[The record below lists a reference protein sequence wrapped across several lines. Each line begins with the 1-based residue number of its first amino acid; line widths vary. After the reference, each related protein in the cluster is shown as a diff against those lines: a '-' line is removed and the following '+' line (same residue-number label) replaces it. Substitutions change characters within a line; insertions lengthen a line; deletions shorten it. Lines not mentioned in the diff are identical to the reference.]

1 MVINL
6 STSSDD
12 ALYLYQ
18 VLKSVLM
25 GFRVIEQIRNHDG
38 QIAEQTDR
46 QTDSLG
52 QADYYRTFADPND
65 SVQQPN

>member
-6 STSSDD
+6 STSSGD

-18 VLKSVLM
+18 VLKSIMM

-46 QTDSLG
+46 QP
-52 QADYYRTFADPND
+52 RT
-65 SVQQPN
+65 S